1 MSEKQN
7 IEYKQSWHDDHL
19 KWICGFANAQGGKI
33 CIGKD
38 DEGNFVG
45 IKGVKKLLETI
56 PLKIQ
61 NHLGIICD
69 LNALID
75 NDQECIEI
83 IVHPYL
89 VPISLRGRYYYRSGS
104 LKTELKGIELNEF
117 LLKKAGKT
125 WDEIVEERATM
136 EDIESSSIELF
147 LKDAS
152 KSGRMPESHGVSNQ
166 ELLEKLRVMENG
178 KMKRGALILFGKDPN
193 KFYPNVAIQ
202 IGRFGKDDADLLF
215 HEQIEGNITWLLFQV
230 PRILNNKFL
239 VQRVRFEGLQR
250 IEKGEY
256 PIAAIREMLLNAM
269 IHRTYMGAKI
279 QMRVYDDKLSIW
291 NEGPLPEGLDE
302 ESLKVHHVSK
312 PRNPLIA
319 DVCFKAGYIDSWGR
333 GTLKII
339 NSCLENELP
348 EPEIKEFNGGI
359 LVTLYKEHLSTD
371 LIKTKGLKERQ
382 VKAIRYVK
390 DKGKI
395 MNKEYQE
402 IFGVSRGTAFRELKE
417 LVEKNFLKLS
427 LKGVASY
434 YKI

>member
-1 MSEKQN
+1 M
-7 IEYKQSWHDDHL
+7 
-19 KWICGFANAQGGKI
+19 
-33 CIGKD
+33 
-38 DEGNFVG
+38 
-45 IKGVKKLLETI
+45 
-56 PLKIQ
+56 
-61 NHLGIICD
+61 
-69 LNALID
+69 
-75 NDQECIEI
+75 
-83 IVHPYL
+83 
-89 VPISLRGRYYYRSGS
+89 
-104 LKTELKGIELNEF
+104 NEF

-136 EDIESSSIELF
+136 KDIENSSVELF
-147 LKDAS
+147 LKDAYI
-152 KSGRMPESHGVSNQ
+152 SGRMPASHGVSNQ
-166 ELLEKLRVMENG
+166 ELLEKLRILENG

-239 VQRVRFEGLQR
+239 VQRVSFEGLQR

-269 IHRTYMGAKI
+269 IHRTYIGAKI

-339 NSCLENELP
+339 NSCLENGLP

-395 MNKEYQE
+395 TNKKYQE
-402 IFGVSRGTAFRELKE
+402 MFDVSRGTAYRELKE
-417 LVEKNFLKLS
+417 LVEKKF
-427 LKGVASY
+427 
-434 YKI
+434 

>member
-1 MSEKQN
+1 
-7 IEYKQSWHDDHL
+7 
-19 KWICGFANAQGGKI
+19 
-33 CIGKD
+33 
-38 DEGNFVG
+38 
-45 IKGVKKLLETI
+45 
-56 PLKIQ
+56 
-61 NHLGIICD
+61 
-69 LNALID
+69 
-75 NDQECIEI
+75 
-83 IVHPYL
+83 
-89 VPISLRGRYYYRSGS
+89 
-104 LKTELKGIELNEF
+104 
-117 LLKKAGKT
+117 
-125 WDEIVEERATM
+125 
-136 EDIESSSIELF
+136 
-147 LKDAS
+147 
-152 KSGRMPESHGVSNQ
+152 
-166 ELLEKLRVMENG
+166 
-178 KMKRGALILFGKDPN
+178 
-193 KFYPNVAIQ
+193 
-202 IGRFGKDDADLLF
+202 
-215 HEQIEGNITWLLFQV
+215 
-230 PRILNNKFL
+230 
-239 VQRVRFEGLQR
+239 
-250 IEKGEY
+250 
-256 PIAAIREMLLNAM
+256 MLLNAM

-319 DVCFKAGYIDSWGR
+319 DVCFKAGYIDSWGH

-395 MNKEYQE
+395 TNKEYQE